1 MTIRTDYR
9 KLDSFKVSSFFGN
22 DLILGSFLISFFP
35 ILLIFTFS
43 NRELLFKDFR
53 PDIYD
58 KYATIVKTICRG
70 DDLTVLNKM
79 IESLE
84 KVDKGKST
92 LKKESKK
99 LGNELADQY
108 LHPKLKKEKKDK

>member
-1 MTIRTDYR
+1 MSDIDVKQIKADINVIKEFAASKSEITDSR
-9 KLDSFKVSSFFGN
+9 KK
-22 DLILGSFLISFFP
+22 
-35 ILLIFTFS
+35 
-43 NRELLFKDFR
+43 ELLFKDFR

>member
-1 MTIRTDYR
+1 MSDIDVKQIKADINVIKEFAASKNKITDGR
-9 KLDSFKVSSFFGN
+9 KK
-22 DLILGSFLISFFP
+22 
-35 ILLIFTFS
+35 
-43 NRELLFKDFR
+43 ELLFKDFR

-79 IESLE
+79 IASLE

-108 LHPKLKKEKKDK
+108 VHPKVKKEKKDK